1 VGRTSVEAIGE
12 AVEAVDEDLA
22 VLGEV
27 VVGEDPAALGEV
39 AIAKPWRRTWRS
51 GCVQHGP
58 DGGR

>member
-27 VVGEDPAALGEV
+27 VVGEDPAALGEAAV
-39 AIAKPWRRTWRS
+39 AKAWR
-51 GCVQHGP
+51 
-58 DGGR
+58 